1 MPSMEISSTS
11 RSASTSSSSATAP
24 AGPSTGVDGVATDSG
39 ATAVM
44 RQILAHR
51 ARSVHS
57 AGVDIADRAPRGA
70 GTGEN
75 RGAGRPPV
83 TTRLEIERVALA
95 LFADRGFDETIVEDI
110 AAAAGISRR
119 TFFRYFAAKNDVVWG
134 DFDDG
139 LRHFADS
146 LDAADPAQPWRDA
159 LRVAVVDFNS
169 LDPEL
174 VPLHRDRMELI
185 LHVPA
190 LQAYATLMYARWREV
205 VTRFVAA
212 RTGAK
217 PDDLHPRLVGHTT
230 LAAAVAAY
238 EQWLAE
244 PGTDL
249 AALLDASMRW
259 LAGEDRMHG

>member
-1 MPSMEISSTS
+1 MPSIEISSTS
-11 RSASTSSSSATAP
+11 RSARIRSSSATA
-24 AGPSTGVDGVATDSG
+24 AEESSTGATASG
-39 ATAVM
+39 TTAVM
-44 RQILAHR
+44 REILAHG

-57 AGVDIADRAPRGA
+57 AGVDPEEDTASRAP
-70 GTGEN
+70 

-83 TTRLEIERVALA
+83 TTRLEIERVAFA
-95 LFADRGFDETIVEDI
+95 LFAERGFDETTVEDI
-110 AAAAGISRR
+110 AAAAGIGRR
-119 TFFRYFAAKNDVVWG
+119 TFFRYFASKNDVVWG
-134 DFDDG
+134 EFDAG
-139 LRHFADS
+139 LRHFAET
-146 LDAADPAQPWRDA
+146 LDAAGPEQPWMDA
-159 LRVAVVDFNS
+159 LRAAVVDFNS

-205 VTRFVAA
+205 VTRFVAD

-217 PDDLHPRLVGHTT
+217 PDDLHPRLVGHTA

-244 PGTDL
+244 PDSNL
-249 AALLDASMRW
+249 AELLDASMRW
-259 LAGEDRMHG
+259 LAGEDRAHG

>member
-11 RSASTSSSSATAP
+11 RSASTRSSSATA
-24 AGPSTGVDGVATDSG
+24 AAASSAAARDSG

-57 AGVDIADRAPRGA
+57 AGVDIAGAAPRA
-70 GTGEN
+70 AS

-95 LFADRGFDETIVEDI
+95 LFADRGFDETTVEDI

-119 TFFRYFAAKNDVVWG
+119 TFFRYFATKNDVVWG

-146 LDAADPAQPWRDA
+146 LDAADPARPWRDA

-190 LQAYATLMYARWREV
+190 LQAYATLMYARWRDV
-205 VTRFVAA
+205 VTRFVAE

-217 PDDLHPRLVGHTT
+217 PDELHPRLVGHTT

-244 PGTDL
+244 PGSDL

-259 LAGEDRMHG
+259 LAGEDRAHG

>member
-1 MPSMEISSTS
+1 
-11 RSASTSSSSATAP
+11 
-24 AGPSTGVDGVATDSG
+24 
-39 ATAVM
+39 M
-44 RQILAHR
+44 REILAHG

-57 AGVDIADRAPRGA
+57 AGVDIVGGAPR
-70 GTGEN
+70 
-75 RGAGRPPV
+75 AGRPPL

-95 LFADRGFDETIVEDI
+95 LCAERGFDETTVEDI

-119 TFFRYFAAKNDVVWG
+119 TFFRYFASKNDVVWG
-134 DFDDG
+134 DFDAG
-139 LRHFADS
+139 LRHFADA
-146 LDAADPAQPWRDA
+146 LDAAEPGQPWMDV

-174 VPLHRDRMELI
+174 VRLHRDRMELI

-190 LQAYATLMYARWREV
+190 LQAYPPLMYARWRDV
-205 VTRFVAA
+205 VTRFVAD
-212 RTGAK
+212 RTGEK
-217 PDDLHPRLVGHTT
+217 PDDLHPRLVGHTA

-249 AALLDASMRW
+249 ADLLEESMRW
-259 LAGEDRMHG
+259 LAGEDRPHG